1 MSYFGSQ
8 FTGRSARAKH
18 VGTLSLTALS
28 VVNGF
33 AWLRNLRNTSD
44 ADGGPLAL
52 AYSGTYRF
60 YFDT

>member
-18 VGTLSLTALS
+18 VGNLSLTALS
-28 VVNGF
+28 EVEGF
-33 AWLRNLRNTSD
+33 AWLRNLRNASD
-44 ADGGPLAL
+44 VGGGPL

>member
-18 VGTLSLTALS
+18 VGNLSLTALS
-28 VVNGF
+28 VVEGF
-33 AWLRNLRNTSD
+33 AWLRNLRNASD
-44 ADGGPLAL
+44 TDGGPL